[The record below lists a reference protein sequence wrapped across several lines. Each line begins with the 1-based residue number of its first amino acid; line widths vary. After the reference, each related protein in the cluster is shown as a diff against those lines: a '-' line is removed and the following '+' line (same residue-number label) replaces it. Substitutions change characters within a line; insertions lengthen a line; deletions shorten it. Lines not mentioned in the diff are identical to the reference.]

1 MFVVISLFLVHRA
14 LVSWPSNGFLF
25 LDMLCVLYVP
35 IHQVHSNAIMG
46 LPSRQPSPHFICMT
60 AWDFLWFLLSF
71 FVNVPLGLQE
81 HDSVMIHAVMDTQQQ
96 KKSSGWYCG
105 NIPWFTKRVG
115 IERHTGGDLG
125 SLGETSGGLK
135 EEMVW
140 CSIVDSFHIKFF
152 LFDLKQAV
160 QKTRAAEI
168 IGCIVDCSSSR
179 CWWYFFSRTKYRGAV
194 SPRCQPENA
203 ETPLKGPGCGDRD
216 VFNVGDRDSIRKSDI
231 WWCSTWH
238 PKLRLAKKMRFSGYS
253 RHPSYLYI
261 EYVAPFLKF

>member
-1 MFVVISLFLVHRA
+1 MFVLISLFLVHSA

-60 AWDFLWFLLSF
+60 AFHFLWFLLSF

-140 CSIVDSFHIKFF
+140 CSIVDSFHIISF

-160 QKTRAAEI
+160 LKTRAAEI

-179 CWWYFFSRTKYRGAV
+179 CWWYFFPGPNTGVRCLHVVNQKTPRRHWKVLVVEIEMSSMLATEIRLESRIFGGVPPDTLSWG
-194 SPRCQPENA
+194 
-203 ETPLKGPGCGDRD
+203 
-216 VFNVGDRDSIRKSDI
+216 
-231 WWCSTWH
+231 
-238 PKLRLAKKMRFSGYS
+238 
-253 RHPSYLYI
+253 
-261 EYVAPFLKF
+261 